1 MSHARILSALT
12 ATAAL
17 LCIGF
22 VDYATGHDI
31 RVIALYFLPLAYAG
45 YHLSYRGAIAA
56 SAFGDIVWSIVF
68 YLEATHERHLLIY
81 AIDFLLQGGAF
92 LTISCLVAR
101 LAELL
106 AREKASSRIDPLTSL
121 DSRVAFAEKAGV
133 ALALCQ
139 RHARPVTLAFIDL
152 DRFKQVNDRGGHARG
167 DQLLR
172 TCGAVLRGSLRA
184 SDIAARHGGDEFVV
198 LLPET
203 GATDGQLFCEQ
214 LRHTLD
220 RQHEFQ
226 SFGVT
231 ASIGVVVDERAHHT
245 LAHLVDQADEQMYE
259 SKRAGLHRCHVRVL
273 ETPAPR
279 TLHEE
284 EAR

>member
-17 LCIGF
+17 LGVGF
-22 VDYATGHDI
+22 VDYATGRDI

-56 SAFGDIVWSIVF
+56 SFLGDVVWSFVF
-68 YLEATHERHLLIY
+68 YGEATHDRHLVVY
-81 AIDFLLQGGAF
+81 AIDFLLQGAAF
-92 LTISCLVAR
+92 LAISCLVAR

-106 AREKASSRIDPLTSL
+106 AREKAASRTDALTRL
-121 DSRVAFAEKAGV
+121 DSRVAFVEKAGV
-133 ALALCQ
+133 ALSLCQ
-139 RHARPVTLAFIDL
+139 RHARPVTVAFIDL
-152 DRFKQVNDRGGHARG
+152 DRFKQVNDREGHARG

-172 TCGAVLRGSLRA
+172 TCGQVLRGSLRA

-203 GATDGQLFCEQ
+203 GVADGQLFCEQ
-214 LRHTLD
+214 LRHALD
-220 RQHEFQ
+220 RQQEFL
-226 SFGVT
+226 SSGVT

-245 LAHLVDQADEQMYE
+245 LDHLVEEADEQMYE

-273 ETPAPR
+273 EMPTPR